1 MRSAIPAAF
10 VPLFDRFGTPVFE
23 PLGPGLQDAAGLQE
37 SLARDLHRLLSTK
50 CSSTVQAYLNAET
63 LTVLDYGVPDL
74 SGLSLQ
80 SSEDLLTIAAVIR
93 KALEAFE
100 PRLHMLEISCSAYPN
115 SHTRML
121 VDTAGA
127 VMLAGQLHRVSFE
140 MSNPSDQALSVR
152 AI

>member
-10 VPLFDRFGTPVFE
+10 VPLFDRFGTPASE

-50 CSSTVQAYLNAET
+50 CSLTVQGYLDAES
-63 LTVLDYGVPDL
+63 LTVLDYGVPDF

-80 SSEDLLTIAAVIR
+80 SSEHLLTMAAVIR

-100 PRLHMLEISCSAYPN
+100 PRLRMLEVSCSAYPN
-115 SHTRML
+115 SSTRLL
-121 VDTAGA
+121 VDIAGA
-127 VMLAGQLHRVSFE
+127 VMLAGQLHRVGFE
-140 MSNPSDQALSVR
+140 MSNPSDQAMSVR
-152 AI
+152 AL